1 MADPFSIAAGTAGL
15 LDICWRAASYLKSVN
30 SSRGK
35 IEQDLALLLR
45 EVDTVISVNT
55 SIHAL
60 WNAQKT
66 HVAAHYMPDE
76 HQITEL
82 WRNAGVVLDGCR
94 LTMGKL
100 EQLAKEIIGKA
111 GPEVTG
117 KRDGIKKV
125 LRKQSKDKEVD
136 EVRQQLVNYKSSLQI
151 LLTALSFAYARIS
164 QESTDTSLGHLADKV
179 EALGFQLQTEVTAFN
194 STVQEVKDAY
204 LVDSI
209 TAAAGLVSKA
219 PLNKY
224 FHIPRA
230 VSSIFTGR
238 EALLKDLRDDLNI
251 SLVDKRHEQ
260 RRFVIFGLGGSGKTE
275 FCCKFAQENRQ
286 SFWGVFYINA
296 SSKESAKHTYANI
309 AKSVGKEPNEQA
321 AKGFLA
327 DLDRPWLLI
336 IDNADDP
343 KLELG
348 DYFPEGE
355 GGVVLITT
363 RNPNN
368 RWLGTFGQRYYEF
381 EKLEEQAASDLVL
394 RSACEPSPWKSSA
407 LVSAAKI
414 AEKLCFLPLAL
425 VQAGKAVMKR
435 LCTLETYL
443 DFYDRSWQ
451 RIRRARSRSR
461 DGHGKDEMFNMNV
474 YSSYEI
480 LFRGLETT
488 DATATR
494 DAIELLKMF
503 SFLSNEDIRLDFMMA
518 AVKHPHLK
526 KDHDKEV
533 ARTET
538 KQNPRFTVRLLKD
551 WVIWAVG
558 ELQSDRSRPVLP
570 AVLREDERDTLD
582 EDRLADALD
591 QLTQVSLISYHQ
603 NHSSYSMHPLIHTW
617 VRERPEMST
626 GEQALWCQA
635 AITTL
640 SQSILL
646 PPLDT
651 VPSAESLR
659 RHLLPHIRHVQKCRD
674 SAYQRLQEN
683 RTSRRKPLPVPPPC
697 FGRQQVWEL
706 AKFSWVYFQNGFFDE
721 AEPLQH
727 KVQHYVCDNL
737 GLEHPSGRITTLFLA
752 ATYFHQGRTNKAA
765 ELQERVLVACQS
777 SLGPNHPQTLRDM
790 DTLGASRCF
799 QGRFRESR
807 QLHETA
813 IKGMNTVLGPMHDD
827 TILAIDNLG
836 RVMWRYFQYDEARVL
851 HAKAVDGFTKSKTI
865 GPTHEK
871 TLIAKECLAIAHLD
885 SVGYL
890 VHPTDE
896 RPHPA
901 HELMLEVLEER
912 KRKLGKEQPWT
923 LLARC
928 NLARVKSALG
938 DPTEAERIMRATLPI
953 AKRNLGEVHFGTL
966 MGKTHLAQVLV
977 RQRRYAEAER
987 MLTEITEQSRYASAA
1002 RDDGEHP
1009 DRILALWYLVL
1020 CYEAHGKV
1028 PEAIA
1033 VCLELARA
1041 VATIGGEGLG
1051 LLHPFAK
1058 RLEKKVEELNIL
1070 LKSDNGISAMPTEVG
1085 GSLGKNESQA
1095 SPSTTHTGKDDS
1107 IETALDEQH
1116 PDTLSPPPA
1125 YED

>member
-35 IEQDLALLLR
+35 IEQDLTLLLR

-66 HVAAHYMPDE
+66 HVAVQPVPGA
-76 HQITEL
+76 HQITDL
-82 WRNAGVVLDGCR
+82 WRNTGVVLDGCR

-100 EQLAKEIIGKA
+100 EQLVKEIIGKA

-151 LLTALSFAYARIS
+151 LLTALTLAYARIS
-164 QESTDTSLGHLADKV
+164 QDSTDVSLEHLADKV

-194 STVQEVKDAY
+194 SALQEIKDAC

-209 TAAAGLVSKA
+209 RAAAGLVSTA
-219 PLNKY
+219 PLNRY

-238 EALLKDLRDDLNI
+238 EGLLRALRDDLDSCI
-251 SLVDKRHEQ
+251 ADKRQEQ

-296 SSKESAKHTYANI
+296 SSKESAKHTYANV

-321 AKGFLA
+321 AKSFLA

-368 RWLGTFGQRYYEF
+368 RWHGTFGQRYYEF
-381 EKLEEQAASDLVL
+381 EKLEEEAASDLVL

-425 VQAGKAVMKR
+425 IQAGKAVMKR

-443 DFYDRSWQ
+443 DFYERSWQ
-451 RIRRARSRSR
+451 RIRRARSGSR

-488 DATATR
+488 DAIATR
-494 DAIELLKMF
+494 DAVELLKMF
-503 SFLSNEDIRLDFMMA
+503 SFLSNEDIRLDFLMA

-526 KDHDKEV
+526 AEHDQQG
-533 ARTET
+533 ARSEARHNSFLDRLRTQPT
-538 KQNPRFTVRLLKD
+538 MRLLKE
-551 WVIWAVG
+551 WMIWAVG
-558 ELQSDRSRPVLP
+558 ELQTDRSRAVLP
-570 AVLREDERDTLD
+570 AVLREDERHSLD

-617 VRERPEMST
+617 VRERPQMST

-640 SQSILL
+640 TQSILL

-651 VPSAESLR
+651 VSTAEILR

-674 SAYQRLQEN
+674 NTYQRLQEN
-683 RTSRRKPLPVPPPC
+683 RTSRRKPLPVPSPC
-697 FGRQQVWEL
+697 FGKQQIWEL

-721 AEPLQH
+721 AEPLQFR
-727 KVQHYVCDNL
+727 VQHYVCQNL

-765 ELQERVLVACQS
+765 ELQEKVLIACKS

-799 QGRFRESR
+799 QGRFREAR
-807 QLHETA
+807 QLHDTA

-827 TILAIDNLG
+827 TILAVDNLG

-871 TLIAKECLAIAHLD
+871 TLVAKECLAIAHLD
-885 SVGYL
+885 SVGNL
-890 VHPTDE
+890 VHLTDE

-912 KRKLGKEQPWT
+912 KRKLGKEQP
-923 LLARC
+923 
-928 NLARVKSALG
+928 
-938 DPTEAERIMRATLPI
+938 
-953 AKRNLGEVHFGTL
+953 
-966 MGKTHLAQVLV
+966 
-977 RQRRYAEAER
+977 
-987 MLTEITEQSRYASAA
+987 
-1002 RDDGEHP
+1002 
-1009 DRILALWYLVL
+1009 
-1020 CYEAHGKV
+1020 
-1028 PEAIA
+1028 
-1033 VCLELARA
+1033 
-1041 VATIGGEGLG
+1041 
-1051 LLHPFAK
+1051 
-1058 RLEKKVEELNIL
+1058 
-1070 LKSDNGISAMPTEVG
+1070 
-1085 GSLGKNESQA
+1085 
-1095 SPSTTHTGKDDS
+1095 
-1107 IETALDEQH
+1107 
-1116 PDTLSPPPA
+1116 
-1125 YED
+1125 